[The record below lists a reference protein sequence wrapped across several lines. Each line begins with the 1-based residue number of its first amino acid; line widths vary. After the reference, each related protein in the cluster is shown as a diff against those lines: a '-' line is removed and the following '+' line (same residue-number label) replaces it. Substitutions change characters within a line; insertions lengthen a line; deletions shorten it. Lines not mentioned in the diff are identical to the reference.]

1 MRTLFSIVFQQF
13 DMVIK
18 VPFVAL
24 LAAGVVLIT
33 TRLGI
38 GNRKMRYLFG
48 ALLFALFLITMFAGL
63 VLLTKPT
70 GVLLIEICILAFI
83 ASLIVFSVSYLID
96 LNYDHKI
103 SKERK
108 IRLPKLQ
115 KKREKEKLGK

>member
-48 ALLFALFLITMFAGL
+48 ALLFALFLITMVAGL